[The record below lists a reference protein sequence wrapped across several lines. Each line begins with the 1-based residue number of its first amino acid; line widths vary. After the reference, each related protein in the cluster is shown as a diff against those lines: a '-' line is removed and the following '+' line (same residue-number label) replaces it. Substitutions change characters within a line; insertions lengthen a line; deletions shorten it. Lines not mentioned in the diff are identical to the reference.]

1 MGQYLSLYAADYQKY
16 MSQGRQGQQGG
27 QSGQTGGYQQYMKDY
42 AQYYEKYMKQGS
54 ERIEGN
60 TSNTTEFMD
69 QYAGDYIP
77 HVSNASDSAEWSA
90 AFQKK
95 YAGEYMAKYA
105 AEYKDANTS
114 SNGEAVKVKAAT
126 ACHTLAELDAW
137 RKAQLAKTHFVP
149 GAYRAFARDSIQREY
164 GVNRARIIKEQA
176 ETQNKTAADEGSSDE
191 ASTKSS
197 PGVVQRAEATPM
209 PELETGASSAVT
221 RAHKAAHSGTVPL
234 DDATMS
240 ASNET
245 LTNSRPGI
253 ARQAEA
259 TPMPEPE
266 TGASSAVT
274 KAHKATHSGTV
285 PSDDATTLAD
295 SS

>member
-1 MGQYLSLYAADYQKY
+1 
-16 MSQGRQGQQGG
+16 
-27 QSGQTGGYQQYMKDY
+27 
-42 AQYYEKYMKQGS
+42 MKQGS

-95 YAGEYMAKYA
+95 YAGEYTDVHNESDSKEWAAAYQKKYAGEYMAKYA

-126 ACHTLAELDAW
+126 ECHTLAELDAW

-176 ETQNKTAADEGSSDE
+176 ETRNETAADEGSSDE

-209 PELETGASSAVT
+209 PEPETGASSAVT

-240 ASNET
+240 ASDET

-295 SS
+295 SSEMHGQFMRPIFAFALFAAVVS